1 MSKQGSR
8 IYILAGYAR
17 SGKDTA
23 GVYLVEKYGVKRWAF
38 ADKLKEAAKR
48 LTVMIPTSPLTG
60 AVVEVLRAAG
70 VDAEHEPGTENW
82 HVPFWDGR
90 DETKRHPCV
99 QFGKVMRDVV
109 DPAIWVRAVLEDE
122 KFWTDVRNTGV
133 VITDC
138 RYLNEWRMVAEKAEQ
153 QYAQVEMIWLER
165 EGTVPQGEEAATTI
179 HLKPLAV
186 TVVNNG
192 TIQELGLR
200 IDQALGRGQLRA
212 RT

>member
-1 MSKQGSR
+1 MSKQGNR

-23 GVYLVEKYGVKRWAF
+23 GAYLVEKYGVKRWAF

-70 VDAEHEPGTENW
+70 MDAEYEPGTENL

-99 QFGKVMRDVV
+99 QLGKAMRDVV
-109 DPAIWVRAVLEDE
+109 DPMIWVRAVFEDE
-122 KFWTDVRNTGV
+122 KFWADVRNTGV

-138 RYLNEWRMVAEKAEQ
+138 RYLNEWRMIAEKAEQ

-165 EGTVPQGEEAATTI
+165 EGAVPQGEEAVTTSK
-179 HLKPLAV
+179 LKPLAV
-186 TVVNNG
+186 TVPNNG
-192 TIQELGLR
+192 TITELQLR
-200 IDQALGRGQLRA
+200 IDIALGKGELKA
-212 RT
+212 NG